1 MYEKLLIPL
10 DGSRAAESVLSFV
23 EVLQSGVHVPMELV
37 SAVDVSVLT
46 TQRLDE
52 ARYLDQL
59 IAEAERG
66 FTEYL
71 RAIAT
76 KFKNFQVTYAVERGK
91 PAEIIIRRAAAAAST
106 LILMATHGRSG
117 LSRWLLGSVAEKV
130 LRATSNPLFLGRSAE
145 QNSGDDRVPV
155 RSIIVPLDGS
165 PLAESVLN
173 PAMEMAQRFQAEI
186 VLLQAYELPA
196 AAYYGRENYLPNY
209 DELKT
214 QGQSNV
220 RGYLD
225 EKAEFVRAEGVRNV
239 RTIVA
244 DGLAADQIV
253 QCAERIPH
261 SLLAMC
267 THGRTGLQRWT
278 VGSVTEKVVRHS
290 RRPVLV
296 VRAR

>member
-91 PAEIIIRRAAAAAST
+91 PAEIIIRRAAAAA
-106 LILMATHGRSG
+106 
-117 LSRWLLGSVAEKV
+117 
-130 LRATSNPLFLGRSAE
+130 
-145 QNSGDDRVPV
+145 
-155 RSIIVPLDGS
+155 
-165 PLAESVLN
+165 
-173 PAMEMAQRFQAEI
+173 
-186 VLLQAYELPA
+186 
-196 AAYYGRENYLPNY
+196 
-209 DELKT
+209 
-214 QGQSNV
+214 
-220 RGYLD
+220 
-225 EKAEFVRAEGVRNV
+225 
-239 RTIVA
+239 
-244 DGLAADQIV
+244 
-253 QCAERIPH
+253 
-261 SLLAMC
+261 
-267 THGRTGLQRWT
+267 
-278 VGSVTEKVVRHS
+278 
-290 RRPVLV
+290 
-296 VRAR
+296 

>member
-1 MYEKLLIPL
+1 
-10 DGSRAAESVLSFV
+10 
-23 EVLQSGVHVPMELV
+23 
-37 SAVDVSVLT
+37 
-46 TQRLDE
+46 
-52 ARYLDQL
+52 
-59 IAEAERG
+59 
-66 FTEYL
+66 
-71 RAIAT
+71 
-76 KFKNFQVTYAVERGK
+76 
-91 PAEIIIRRAAAAAST
+91 
-106 LILMATHGRSG
+106 
-117 LSRWLLGSVAEKV
+117 
-130 LRATSNPLFLGRSAE
+130 PLFLGRSAE
-145 QNSGDDRVPV
+145 QNSGDDRVSV

>member
-1 MYEKLLIPL
+1 
-10 DGSRAAESVLSFV
+10 
-23 EVLQSGVHVPMELV
+23 
-37 SAVDVSVLT
+37 
-46 TQRLDE
+46 
-52 ARYLDQL
+52 
-59 IAEAERG
+59 
-66 FTEYL
+66 
-71 RAIAT
+71 
-76 KFKNFQVTYAVERGK
+76 
-91 PAEIIIRRAAAAAST
+91 
-106 LILMATHGRSG
+106 
-117 LSRWLLGSVAEKV
+117 
-130 LRATSNPLFLGRSAE
+130 
-145 QNSGDDRVPV
+145 
-155 RSIIVPLDGS
+155 
-165 PLAESVLN
+165 
-173 PAMEMAQRFQAEI
+173 MEMAQRFQAEI

-209 DELKT
+209 DELKR

-220 RGYLD
+220 QGYLD

-239 RTIVA
+239 TTIVS